1 MPNKF
6 DFAQV
11 SEHEHQHERIF
22 ISYSR
27 KDSQYVDGFRSHL
40 SALNS
45 KRKRIDWYI
54 DRKNL
59 KLNELWRDRITL
71 EIMKA
76 RVFVFFMSSD
86 AFESEFVKEELDM
99 AIKRK
104 QKEKDFAIVPFL
116 IRDCPWKNSK
126 ITQFTVFPTD
136 GRCVVDY
143 GALKD
148 KAYLELANHIDKF
161 ISQFEKKEY
170 PNATETEFPRPWKLT
185 ESIL

>member
-104 QKEKDFAIVPFL
+104 RLCHCALFDSRLPMEKF
-116 IRDCPWKNSK
+116 KNNS
-126 ITQFTVFPTD
+126 I
-136 GRCVVDY
+136 Y
-143 GALKD
+143 GLSD
-148 KAYLELANHIDKF
+148 RWQQE
-161 ISQFEKKEY
+161 
-170 PNATETEFPRPWKLT
+170 
-185 ESIL
+185 